1 MYKVGLTGGIG
12 SGKTTVA
19 KIFEVLGI
27 PVYYADDA
35 AKRLMNED
43 PVLKAAI
50 IHAFGANAYTNHI
63 LNRAY
68 LAEAVFNN
76 KERTALLNSL
86 VHPATIKDAAA
97 WVSRQTSP
105 YTLKEAA
112 LIFESGT
119 QAQYDFI
126 IGVAAPKAL
135 RLHRAMQRNNSS
147 KEQVEQRMQN
157 QIEESIKLKLCD
169 AIITNNEI
177 VPLLP
182 QVLQL
187 HQQLLS
193 NAQKK

>member
-1 MYKVGLTGGIG
+1 
-12 SGKTTVA
+12 
-19 KIFEVLGI
+19 
-27 PVYYADDA
+27 
-35 AKRLMNED
+35 
-43 PVLKAAI
+43 
-50 IHAFGANAYTNHI
+50 
-63 LNRAY
+63 
-68 LAEAVFNN
+68 
-76 KERTALLNSL
+76 

-97 WVSRQTSP
+97 WVSLQTSA

-135 RLHRAMQRNNSS
+135 RLHRAMQRNNST

-169 AIITNNEI
+169 AVITNNEI
-177 VPLLP
+177 APLLP

-193 NAQKK
+193 NAQKN

>member
-1 MYKVGLTGGIG
+1 MYKVGITGGIG

-50 IHAFGANAYTNHI
+50 IKAFGENAYTKNT
-63 LNRAY
+63 LNRSY
-68 LAEAVFNN
+68 LAAAVFNN
-76 KERTALLNSL
+76 TEKTALLNSL
-86 VHPATIKDAAA
+86 VHPVTIKDAAN
-97 WVSRQTSP
+97 WVSRQTSA

-119 QAQYDFI
+119 QTQYDFI
-126 IGVAAPKAL
+126 IGVAAPKAV
-135 RLHRAMQRNNSS
+135 RLHRAMQRNNST
-147 KEQVEQRMQN
+147 KEQVTQRMQN

-169 AIITNNEI
+169 AIITNNE
-177 VPLLP
+177 VEPLLP

-187 HQQLLS
+187 HQQLLN
-193 NAQKK
+193 NAQKI

>member
-1 MYKVGLTGGIG
+1 MYKVGITGGIG

-50 IHAFGANAYTNHI
+50 IKAFGENAYTNNT
-63 LNRAY
+63 LNRSY
-68 LAEAVFNN
+68 LAAAVFNN
-76 KERTALLNSL
+76 TEKTALLNSL
-86 VHPATIKDAAA
+86 VHPVTIKDAAN
-97 WVSRQTSP
+97 WVSRQNSA

-135 RLHRAMQRNNSS
+135 RLHRAMQRNNST
-147 KEQVEQRMQN
+147 KEQVMQRMQN
-157 QIEESIKLKLCD
+157 QIEESIKLKLCNV
-169 AIITNNEI
+169 IITNNE
-177 VPLLP
+177 VEPLLP

-187 HQQLLS
+187 HQQLLN
-193 NAQKK
+193 NAQKI

>member
-1 MYKVGLTGGIG
+1 MYKVGITGGIG

-50 IHAFGANAYTNHI
+50 IKAFGGNAYTNNT
-63 LNRAY
+63 LNRSY
-68 LAEAVFNN
+68 LAAAVFNN
-76 KERTALLNSL
+76 TEKTALLNSL
-86 VHPATIKDAAA
+86 VHPVTIKDAAN
-97 WVSRQTSP
+97 WVSRQTSA

-119 QAQYDFI
+119 QTQYDFI
-126 IGVAAPKAL
+126 IGVAAPKAV
-135 RLHRAMQRNNSS
+135 RLHRAMQRNNST
-147 KEQVEQRMQN
+147 KEQVTQRMQN

-169 AIITNNEI
+169 AIITNNE
-177 VPLLP
+177 VEPLLP

-187 HQQLLS
+187 HQQLLN
-193 NAQKK
+193 NAQKI

>member
-1 MYKVGLTGGIG
+1 MYKVGITGGIG

-43 PVLKAAI
+43 PALKAAI
-50 IHAFGANAYTNHI
+50 IKAFGENAYTNNT
-63 LNRAY
+63 LNRSY
-68 LAEAVFNN
+68 LAAAVFNN
-76 KERTALLNSL
+76 TEKTALLNSL
-86 VHPATIKDAAA
+86 VHPVTIKDAAN
-97 WVSRQTSP
+97 WVSRQTSA

-119 QAQYDFI
+119 QTQYDFI

-135 RLHRAMQRNNSS
+135 RLHRAMQRNNST
-147 KEQVEQRMQN
+147 KEQVTQRMQN
-157 QIEESIKLKLCD
+157 QIEESIKLKLCN
-169 AIITNNEI
+169 AIITNNE
-177 VPLLP
+177 VEPLLP

-187 HQQLLS
+187 HQQLLN
-193 NAQKK
+193 NAQKI